1 MVRSACC
8 LILTLLSFSVQA
20 QTGAWKHQRVGSL
33 AWLHTIFFLDQ
44 SRGWAGGSRGTLV
57 ATIDG
62 GKTWQIKPQ
71 PTPDALRDIYFFDD
85 DNGWLLCEANVYEL
99 KSKTDPRTY
108 LMQTTDGGEHWKRI
122 NLLAVDV
129 DARLVRAVFSRGGRG
144 WAFGEEGTIFTTRDS
159 GATWTSLQSPTRHLL
174 LGGVFIDDYRGWL
187 VGAGATIIQT
197 SDGGETWHKSNLTD
211 AIKKGIRFAAASFV
225 DNRLGWTVG
234 SGGSVYRTINGGRT
248 WQEQNSGIATDLF
261 DVRFLDAL
269 EGWAVGAEGTIIHT
283 NDGGLHW
290 ALEPSGTEH
299 PLEKVFFTDRE
310 HGWAVGF
317 GGTVLGYARADALS
331 LGN

>member
-159 GATWTSLQSPTRHLL
+159 GASWTRLQSPTRHLL

-234 SGGSVYRTINGGRT
+234 SGGTVYRTINGGRT
-248 WQEQNSGIATDLF
+248 WQQQNSGIATDLF

-290 ALEPSGTEH
+290 TLEPSGTEH

>member
-108 LMQTTDGGEHWKRI
+108 LMQTRDGGEHWKRI
-122 NLLAVDV
+122 SLLAVDV

-234 SGGSVYRTINGGRT
+234 SGGTVYRTINGGRT
-248 WQEQNSGIATDLF
+248 WQQQNSGIATDLF

-290 ALEPSGTEH
+290 TLEPSGTEH

>member
-108 LMQTTDGGEHWKRI
+108 LMQTRDGGEHWKRI
-122 NLLAVDV
+122 SLLAVDV

-159 GATWTSLQSPTRHLL
+159 GASWTSLQSPTRHLL

-211 AIKKGIRFAAASFV
+211 AIKKGIRFAATSFV

-234 SGGSVYRTINGGRT
+234 SGGTVYRTINGGRT
-248 WQEQNSGIATDLF
+248 WQQQNSGIATDLF

-290 ALEPSGTEH
+290 TLEPSGTEH

>member
-108 LMQTTDGGEHWKRI
+108 LMQTRDGGEHWKRI
-122 NLLAVDV
+122 SLLAVDV

-159 GATWTSLQSPTRHLL
+159 GASWTSLQSPTRHLL

-234 SGGSVYRTINGGRT
+234 SGGTVYRTINGGRT